1 MPAEDVCEYYKRTV
15 TIRILDY
22 VLNDLKEQFN
32 FTSITRVQAFYAV
45 PSIMDKYS
53 GTWKSK
59 VREFMLNNKEDM
71 IDVET
76 FDAELDTWEH
86 LWLRKP
92 HQSLPKNVTEV
103 FTHCIQA
110 IFPNMCQVLK
120 LLAVTPVTTCSCERS
135 ISSLRTL
142 KSYMKST
149 MGQVLICFFFY
160 SFIAYGG
167 EINNWFTFIMLI
179 YVGYG

>member
-1 MPAEDVCEYYKRTV
+1 M
-15 TIRILDY
+15 
-22 VLNDLKEQFN
+22 
-32 FTSITRVQAFYAV
+32 QAFYAA

-86 LWLRKP
+86 LWLQKP

-103 FTHCIQA
+103 FTHCIEA

-120 LLAVTPVTTCSCERS
+120 LLAVTPVTTCSFERS

-142 KSYMKST
+142 KSYLRST
-149 MGQVLICFFFY
+149 MGQVLICFF
-160 SFIAYGG
+160 SFIPYGG
-167 EINNWFTFIMLI
+167 AVNNWFTFIMLI
-179 YVGYG
+179 YVGYGYGGCLHPTLQ